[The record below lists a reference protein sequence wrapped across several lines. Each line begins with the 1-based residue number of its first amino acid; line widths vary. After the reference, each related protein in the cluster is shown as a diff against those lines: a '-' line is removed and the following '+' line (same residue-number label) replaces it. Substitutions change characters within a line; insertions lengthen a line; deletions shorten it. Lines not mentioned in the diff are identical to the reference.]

1 MKQDLTE
8 MAKQLVKECHGFI
21 EANNYEILK
30 VEENY
35 CELEG
40 ILSESSLNNLGVAH
54 GGYIFGLADTAA
66 GIAAMTNGGNVVTVD
81 SNISYFKPAK
91 GDRIIAKANAIK
103 VGKTISVFEV
113 EILDEKS
120 DMVARATMTFY
131 NIGNNEKNK

>member
-1 MKQDLTE
+1 MDFTKI
-8 MAKQLVKECHGFI
+8 AKDALNKDKGFI
-21 EANNYEILK
+21 NNNNYNVIK

-91 GDRIIAKANAIK
+91 GDRIIAKANALK

-120 DMVARATMTFY
+120 DMVARASMTFY

>member
-1 MKQDLTE
+1 MDFTKI
-8 MAKQLVKECHGFI
+8 AKDALNKDKGFI
-21 EANNYEILK
+21 NNNNYNVIK

-91 GDRIIAKANAIK
+91 GDRIIAKANALK

-113 EILDEKS
+113 EILDEKD

>member
-1 MKQDLTE
+1 MDFTKI
-8 MAKQLVKECHGFI
+8 AKDALNKDKGFI
-21 EANNYEILK
+21 NNNNYNVIK

-91 GDRIIAKANAIK
+91 GDRIIAKANALK

-113 EILDEKS
+113 EIQDEKS
-120 DMVARATMTFY
+120 DMVARASMTFY

>member
-1 MKQDLTE
+1 MDFTKI
-8 MAKQLVKECHGFI
+8 AKDALNKDKGFI
-21 EANNYEILK
+21 NNNNYNVIK

>member
-1 MKQDLTE
+1 MDFTKI
-8 MAKQLVKECHGFI
+8 AKDELKKDNGFI
-21 EANNYEILK
+21 KNNNFNVIK
-30 VEENY
+30 VDTNY

-40 ILSESSLNNLGVAH
+40 VLSNSSLNNLGVAH

-81 SNISYFKPAK
+81 SNISYFKPTK
-91 GDRIIAKANAIK
+91 GDRIFAKASALK

-113 EILDEKS
+113 QVIDEKD

-131 NIGNNEKNK
+131 NIGK

>member
-1 MKQDLTE
+1 MDLTNI
-8 MAKQLVKECHGFI
+8 AKDALKKENGFI
-21 EANNYEILK
+21 KNNNYNVIK
-30 VEENY
+30 VHENY

-40 ILSESSLNNLGVAH
+40 IINESSLNNLGVAH

-91 GDRIIAKANAIK
+91 GDRIIARASALK

-113 EILDEKS
+113 DIVDEKEE
-120 DMVARATMTFY
+120 MVARASMTFY

>member
-1 MKQDLTE
+1 MDFTKI
-8 MAKQLVKECHGFI
+8 AKDALNKDKGFI
-21 EANNYEILK
+21 NNNNYNVIK
-30 VEENY
+30 VEKNY

-40 ILSESSLNNLGVAH
+40 ILSESSLNNLCVAH

-91 GDRIIAKANAIK
+91 GDRIIAKANALK

-113 EILDEKS
+113 EILDEKD

>member
-1 MKQDLTE
+1 MDFTKI
-8 MAKQLVKECHGFI
+8 AKDALKKDKGFI
-21 EANNYEILK
+21 NNNNYSVIK

-40 ILSESSLNNLGVAH
+40 ILSETSLNNLGVAH
-54 GGYIFGLADTAA
+54 GGYIFGLADTAS

-91 GDRIIAKANAIK
+91 GERIIAKAKALK
-103 VGKTISVFEV
+103 VGKTISVYEV
-113 EILDEKS
+113 EILDEKD

>member
-1 MKQDLTE
+1 MDFTKI
-8 MAKQLVKECHGFI
+8 AKDALKNDKGFI
-21 EANNYEILK
+21 GINNYNVIK

-40 ILSESSLNNLGVAH
+40 IINESSLNNLGVAH
-54 GGYIFGLADTAA
+54 GGYIFGLADTAS

-91 GDRIIAKANAIK
+91 GDRIIAKASALK

-113 EILDEKS
+113 DIVDEKEV
-120 DMVARATMTFY
+120 MVARASMTFY
-131 NIGNNEKNK
+131 NISK

>member
-1 MKQDLTE
+1 MDFTKI
-8 MAKQLVKECHGFI
+8 AKDALNKDKGFI
-21 EANNYEILK
+21 NNNNYNVIK

-91 GDRIIAKANAIK
+91 GDRIIAKANALK

-113 EILDEKS
+113 EILDEKD
-120 DMVARATMTFY
+120 DMVARASMTFY

>member
-1 MKQDLTE
+1 MYFTKI
-8 MAKQLVKECHGFI
+8 AKDALKNDKGFI
-21 EANNYEILK
+21 GNNNYNVIK

-40 ILSESSLNNLGVAH
+40 IINESSLNNLGVAH
-54 GGYIFGLADTAA
+54 GGYIFGLADTAS

-91 GDRIIAKANAIK
+91 GDRIIAKAKAIK

-113 EILDEKS
+113 NIYDDLEEI
-120 DMVARATMTFY
+120 VARATMTFY
-131 NIGNNEKNK
+131 NIGK